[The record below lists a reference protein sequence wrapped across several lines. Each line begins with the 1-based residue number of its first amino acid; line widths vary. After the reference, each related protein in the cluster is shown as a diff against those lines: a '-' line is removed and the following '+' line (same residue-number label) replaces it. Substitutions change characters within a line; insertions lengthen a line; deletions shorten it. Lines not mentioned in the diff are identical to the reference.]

1 MFDKDTWANL
11 MSVSAITLYS
21 LSLSEILTFIVLTTS
36 AALNI
41 IRIIEKAKN
50 KNNNIKEEE

>member
-1 MFDKDTWANL
+1 MFGKDTWANL
-11 MSVSAITLYS
+11 MSISAITLYS

-41 IRIIEKAKN
+41 IRIIEKARN
-50 KNNNIKEEE
+50 KNNNQGEE